1 MLSVLAIFLLIGGTG
16 LNGLKA
22 LDEILAGL
30 NPDLAEGEYVF
41 ASFRG
46 AHYADL
52 AALSPIASFQ
62 ENEGLTLVI
71 ERSVAEAAQVPFE
84 GVFKMIS
91 LGVHS
96 SLDAVGLTAAIS
108 GSLAECGIS
117 ANVIAAYYHDH
128 IFVQSSRAKEAV
140 NILSNL
146 K

>member
-1 MLSVLAIFLLIGGTG
+1 M
-16 LNGLKA
+16 NGLKV

-30 NPDLAEGEYVF
+30 KPCLAGGEYVF

-71 ERSVAEAAQVPFE
+71 ERSIAEQAQLPIE

-96 SLDAVGLTAAIS
+96 SLQAVGLTAAVS
-108 GSLAECGIS
+108 GSLADHGIS
-117 ANVIAAYYHDH
+117 ANVIAAFYHDH
-128 IFVQSSRAKEAV
+128 IFVPESQADEAV
-140 NILSNL
+140 RILSEL
-146 K
+146 Q